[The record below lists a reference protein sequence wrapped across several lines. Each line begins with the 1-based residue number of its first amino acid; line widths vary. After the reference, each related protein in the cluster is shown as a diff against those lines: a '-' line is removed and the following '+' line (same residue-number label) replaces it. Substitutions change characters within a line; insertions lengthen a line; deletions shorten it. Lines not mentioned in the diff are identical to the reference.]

1 MSLLSIVFAETVMS
15 PSDVTELCRRPEM
28 KPHSECF
35 CWRRADGHVDS
46 VSGTGTAEKLSPLR
60 LQTAETS
67 VEFKLLK
74 GFFFF
79 LKQSVQANLMGR
91 LQRQCLFFWAV
102 DLSEI

>member
-1 MSLLSIVFAETVMS
+1 MDTW
-15 PSDVTELCRRPEM
+15 T
-28 KPHSECF
+28 
-35 CWRRADGHVDS
+35 

-60 LQTAETS
+60 LQTAEAS

-74 GFFFF
+74 GFFF